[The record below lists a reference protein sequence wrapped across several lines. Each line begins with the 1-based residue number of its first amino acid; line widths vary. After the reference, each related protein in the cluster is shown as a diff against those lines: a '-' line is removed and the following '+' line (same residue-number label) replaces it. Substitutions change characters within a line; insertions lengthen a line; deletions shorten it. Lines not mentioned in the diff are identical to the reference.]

1 MGLVTVTNIGD
12 PLVNPSNVI
21 APFTKVTFT
30 LKNLVTPDGIIL
42 NINTNDVVE
51 GEVRTL
57 TNVNG
62 EFSVQLY
69 PTNELSPQTTYVVSI
84 SGWGTFTAGLPSTSN
99 TQYLI
104 DWFTNGVPLTG
115 GSLSA
120 FQNHIADQV
129 VHLTSVEHSA
139 LTALLSTPPGA
150 SSSNSITITAP
161 ITLGGNR
168 AVTILGYAD
177 NLNNATINK
186 FIGIT
191 NNAANSGS
199 PVTIVTNGEVSG
211 FSGLIPN
218 DSVYISTNGTL
229 SYSVPNS
236 GYIQKIGVVLNSTT
250 ILINNDLG
258 IQVI

>member
-30 LKNLVTPDGIIL
+30 LKNLVTPDGIIV

-51 GEVRTL
+51 GEVRVL
-57 TNVNG
+57 TDANG

-69 PTNELSPQTTYVVSI
+69 PTDELSPQTTYVVSI
-84 SGWGTFTAGLPSTSN
+84 SGWGTFTAGLPSVNN

-104 DWFTNGVPLTG
+104 DWFTTGIPLTG
-115 GSLSA
+115 GELSA
-120 FQNHIADQV
+120 FQNHITDTV
-129 VHLTSVEHSA
+129 VHLSSIEHEA
-139 LTALLSTPPGA
+139 LTALLNTPV
-150 SSSNSITITAP
+150 SLVNTISMIAP

-168 AVTILGYAD
+168 AVTVLGYAD
-177 NLNNATINK
+177 NLDSVTINK
-186 FIGIT
+186 FIGVT

-199 PVTIVTNGEVSG
+199 LVTVITNGEVSG

-229 SYSVPNS
+229 TYSVPSS